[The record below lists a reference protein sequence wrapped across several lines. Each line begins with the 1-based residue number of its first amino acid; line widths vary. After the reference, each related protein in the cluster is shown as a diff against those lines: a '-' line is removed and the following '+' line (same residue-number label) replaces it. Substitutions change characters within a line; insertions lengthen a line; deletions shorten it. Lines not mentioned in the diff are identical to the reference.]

1 MGGFFGIISEKPC
14 RNSLFYGTD
23 YHSHLGTRRAGMATL
38 MDNGQFARSIH
49 RLENNYFR
57 TKFEDDLDKFKGN
70 SGIGVI
76 SDTDPQPIVF
86 RSHLG
91 SFALVTVAKIN
102 NLDELTKELLDKGIN
117 FSELSSGAINPTEV
131 VGNLITLGQTFEEG
145 LRIVQDK
152 IQGSCS
158 LLLLTQEGLIA
169 ARDKF
174 GRTPIAIGKRS
185 PKPFT
190 PANDLDNDAVGA
202 SIGEQ
207 RVDELEIPAYAFAS
221 ETCSFPNL
229 GFETI
234 GFVGPGEVVI
244 ATLDGVRQLVP
255 PQKKLHICSFLWIYY
270 GFPTSCYEGIN
281 VEEVRFRN
289 GVAVGRKDPVEVD
302 GVCSIPDSGTG
313 MAMGYAVGK
322 KVPYRQ
328 AVAKYTPTWPRS
340 FMPANQEQRN
350 LVARM
355 KLLPNSEVLKDI
367 RLACC
372 DDSIVRGTQLK
383 NNVDVFYASGA
394 KEIHIRISCPPL
406 VYGCKYL
413 NFSASRTEL
422 ELITRRYI
430 ARQKNTDL
438 TLFTDSSTKEYKDM
452 VAYICKEMN
461 FTSLIFNNIDDL
473 IRSIGL
479 PKECICTYCF
489 DGAECTE

>member
-1 MGGFFGIISEKPC
+1 
-14 RNSLFYGTD
+14 
-23 YHSHLGTRRAGMATL
+23 MATL
-38 MDNGQFARSIH
+38 TANGQFARSIH
-49 RLENNYFR
+49 RLESSYFR
-57 TKFEDDLDKFKGN
+57 NKFEDDLPKFQGN

-102 NLDELTKELLDKGIN
+102 NLEALSRELLDRGIN
-117 FSELSSGAINPTEV
+117 FSEMSSGNINPTEV
-131 VGNLITLGQTFEEG
+131 VGHLITLGNTYAEG
-145 LRIVQDK
+145 IRVVQEK
-152 IQGSCS
+152 LQGSCS
-158 LLLLTQEGLIA
+158 LLLLTEEGLIA
-169 ARDKF
+169 ARDKY
-174 GRTPIAIGKRS
+174 GRTPIAIGKRGHKIHS
-185 PKPFT
+185 
-190 PANDLDNDAVGA
+190 AENHLDDGEIGA
-202 SIGEQ
+202 SIGGRDGDNET
-207 RVDELEIPAYAFAS
+207 EIPAYAFAS

-234 GFVGPGEVVI
+234 GYVGPGEVVI
-244 ATLDGVRQLVP
+244 ATIDGIRQLVP

-270 GFPTSCYEGIN
+270 GFPTSSYEGIN

-289 GVAVGRKDPVEVD
+289 GVAVGKQDLMEVD

-322 KVPYRQ
+322 GVPYRQ

-340 FMPANQEQRN
+340 FMPSNQELRN

-355 KLLPNSEVLKDI
+355 KLLPNAEVLKGI

-383 NNVDVFYASGA
+383 NNVDVFYAYGA
-394 KEIHIRISCPPL
+394 KEIHVRISCPPL
-406 VYGCKYL
+406 LFGCKYL
-413 NFSASRTEL
+413 NFSSSRTEL

-430 ARQKNTDL
+430 ARQKDVDL
-438 TLFTDSSTKEYKDM
+438 EKFTDCNTKEYKDM

-461 FTSLIFNNIDDL
+461 FTSLVFNNIDNL
-473 IRSIGL
+473 VRSIGL
-479 PKECICTYCF
+479 PKECICTHCF
-489 DGAECTE
+489 DGAECED